1 MDDNKKMIVQKC
13 HTSHEIRKFEFD
25 WTIENFHILMGKFVK
40 SPELPSE
47 DSDISFM
54 LCIIEHP
61 NILMLK
67 VEPYV
72 RKGISI
78 QNLYYE
84 VHVEF
89 ASNRDWNYR
98 KVSDFSC
105 YIGFYEVPLEELKNC
120 PQVYLPGNQ
129 LTIHCSIQ
137 VMTNKVFNNLSFNA
151 PKCDLG
157 KNLGVLFDSNE
168 FCDVVIK
175 TADGHELRAH
185 KLILSGMLNHEKNE
199 FFY

>member
-47 DSDISFM
+47 DSDISF
-54 LCIIEHP
+54 
-61 NILMLK
+61 ILHISKHSDYLLLD
-67 VEPYV
+67 VAPYV
-72 RKGISI
+72 CNGISI
-78 QNLYYE
+78 QNWYYE
-84 VHVEF
+84 VHVEI
-89 ASNRDWNYR
+89 SSKPDWNYR
-98 KVSDFSC
+98 KVSDFNC
-105 YIGFYEVPLEELKNC
+105 NIKFYEVPLEELKKC

-157 KNLGVLFDSNE
+157 ENLGVLFDSKK

>member
-25 WTIENFHILMGKFVK
+25 WTIENFHIILKNLAK
-40 SPELPSE
+40 SPKLPSE

-54 LCIIEHP
+54 LYIDEHS
-61 NILMLK
+61 NILMLN

-72 RKGISI
+72 RNGISI
-78 QNLYYE
+78 QNWYYE

-89 ASNRDWNYR
+89 PSNRDWNYR
-98 KVSDFSC
+98 KVSDFNR
-105 YIGFYEVPLEELKNC
+105 IIKFDEVPLKELKNY
-120 PQVYLPGNQ
+120 PQTYLPGNQ

-137 VMTNKVFNNLSFNA
+137 VMTNKVFNNLS
-151 PKCDLG
+151 L
-157 KNLGVLFDSNE
+157 NLGVLFDSKE

-175 TADGHELRAH
+175 TADRHELRAH

-199 FFY
+199 FFYWFINKGSPF

>member
-25 WTIENFHILMGKFVK
+25 WTIENFHILMGNYVK
-40 SPELPSE
+40 SPKLPSE

-54 LCIIEHP
+54 LSINHLS
-61 NILMLK
+61 NLLWLG
-67 VEPYV
+67 VAPYV
-72 RKGISI
+72 RKEISI
-78 QNLYYE
+78 LNWYYE
-84 VHVEF
+84 VHVEI
-89 ASNRDWNYR
+89 SSIPGWNYR
-98 KVSDFSC
+98 KVSDFICNIQS
-105 YIGFYEVPLEELKNC
+105 YDVPLEELKKC

-151 PKCDLG
+151 PKCDLSE
-157 KNLGVLFDSNE
+157 NLGVLFDSKK